1 MTPKPRTIAARLR
14 IASGIAAGLLASMA
28 PQAQARLIEIDASQS
43 YATHTSNFIICDPS
57 GCNPPPVQTFTLSG
71 IFDANVQTESF
82 AVSFFPTVTTIELDL
97 LRLTPVSVDLHGAD
111 GLGFRFPDFPGVMN
125 GTSFAGSADPCSL
138 FFVQGSTCMSMGP
151 FGGIA
156 GSYDGESFT
165 LDGTAPN
172 GFFDQFT
179 YRIVGHA
186 VPEPGTLALTALAG
200 LGLLKRRTGMPA

>member
-14 IASGIAAGLLASMA
+14 IASGIAAGLLAAMA

-138 FFVQGSTCMSMGP
+138 FFVQGSTCMYMGP

-156 GSYDGESFT
+156 GSYDGENFT
-165 LDGTAPN
+165 LDCTAPN

-179 YRIVGHA
+179 YLIVGHA

-200 LGLLKRRTGMPA
+200 LGLLKRRTGKRA